1 MFMISLDL
9 GDEWTMLGKLLG
21 LAESVQTL
29 VDHDKSD
36 DQLKCFKML
45 MIWLKDGGSVTFK
58 TLGKALMAREM
69 KRDDLFLKHCK
80 GI

>member
-1 MFMISLDL
+1 MFLLSLDL
-9 GDEWTMLGKLLG
+9 GDQWTMLGKLLG

-29 VDHDKSD
+29 LDEDKSD
-36 DQLKCFKML
+36 DQMKCFKLL
-45 MIWLKDGGSVTFK
+45 MIWLKVGCSVTFE
-58 TLGKALMAREM
+58 TLGKALMDREM

>member
-1 MFMISLDL
+1 MFMLALDL
-9 GDEWTMLGKLLG
+9 GVQWRVLGKLLG

-45 MIWLKDGGSVTFK
+45 MVWLKDGGSVTFE
-58 TLGKALMAREM
+58 TLGKALMDTEM

>member
-1 MFMISLDL
+1 MFSVSLDL
-9 GDEWTMLGKLLG
+9 GHQWKMLGKLLG

-29 VDHDKSD
+29 VDLDESD

-45 MIWLKDGGSVTFK
+45 MIWLRGGRSVTFE
-58 TLGKALMAREM
+58 TLGKALMDREM